1 MNGTDWVTLLL
12 SIESSILDI
21 GFSLCI
27 CKKRENMFK
36 FKLGRK
42 QPEENEA
49 RRRLQKEL
57 FGLTKVIVFDDGAFE
72 VRNDRRLLLFP
83 TEDLRSW
90 FSVAAIGSRLRSSA
104 ETDRYRHAYG

>member
-1 MNGTDWVTLLL
+1 
-12 SIESSILDI
+12 
-21 GFSLCI
+21 
-27 CKKRENMFK
+27 MFK

-57 FGLTKVIVFDDGAFE
+57 FGLTKVIIFDHDDDDAFE
-72 VRNDRRLLLFP
+72 VRDDRHFLF

-90 FSVAAIGSRLRSSA
+90 FPVASIGSRLRSSA
-104 ETDRYRHAYG
+104 ETDRHRHAYG